1 MRVSVRVSGER
12 ACFRRPECRE
22 DFVSYDMM
30 TPLAALRLLEG
41 IDRRKSDRWTIDSID
56 VLRPIHFGWISSIEG
71 GDYPARRINALLD
84 VEYIIHARRSGNVAD
99 DSNFAVKAPAFLG
112 LRECPAIVSIVEDP
126 TSDSRPDRPGRM
138 IDLGWMVYDLK
149 GRGQSKTRFFRAR
162 LVDGRL
168 NVPLPEEADLA
179 I

>member
-41 IDRRKSDRWTIDSID
+41 VDSRTPDGWTVDSID
-56 VLRPIHFGWISSIEG
+56 VLRPVQFGWITSAEAG
-71 GDYPARRINALLD
+71 NYPARRINALFD
-84 VEYIIHARRSGNVAD
+84 VEYIIHARRSRGMTED
-99 DSNFAVKAPAFLG
+99 DGWSVKPAAFLG
-112 LRECPAIVSIVEDP
+112 LRECPATVSTVKHP
-126 TSDSRPDRPGRM
+126 PSVPSLAHSDRI
-138 IDLGWMVYDLK
+138 IDLGWMVYDLR
-149 GRGQSKTRFFRAR
+149 GRGQSKTRFFRAS

-168 NVPLPEEADLA
+168 TVPLPEDADLA